1 MEDDPR
7 TAGDTSTRRPILG
20 HTRGSRVRPQGRAGG
35 MNDVRVLVIS
45 AALVYALLAIMMGVI
60 PGTLLSATPPGPG
73 VVPLSDAAQRGR
85 EIYVGEGCVAC
96 HTQQVRPLA
105 QDRVF
110 GRPSTAGDYAYAT
123 PELLGSERNGPD
135 LSNIGTRQP
144 STTWQLMHLYQPR
157 SLVSDSIMPAY
168 KWLFVVK
175 DHPDPGDVVVP
186 VPKGYAP
193 AGKVVVA
200 TPAALDLVAYLNSLK
215 QAPLPAVAR

>member
-85 EIYVGEGCVAC
+85 EVYVGEGCAYC

-105 QDRVF
+105 QDRAF

-135 LSNIGTRQP
+135 LSNIGARQP
-144 STTWQLMHLYQPR
+144 SDVWQEIHLYEPR
-157 SLVSDSIMPAY
+157 ALVSESIMPAY
-168 KWLFVVK
+168 KWYFVIK
-175 DHPDPGDVVVP
+175 DHPDAGDVVVP
-186 VPKGYAP
+186 VPPGYAP
-193 AGKVVVA
+193 SGKVVVA
-200 TPAALDLVAYLNSLK
+200 SRQALDLVAYLKSLR
-215 QAPLPAVAR
+215 QAPLPKARP